1 MRPRIQRGAR
11 GLALV
16 MGALLLSGGLVTPGR
31 SFAPSGGLPF
41 PIGERLT
48 YTISWA
54 QYLVA
59 GEMTLAVKAR
69 GRFFDRPGVHLELR
83 ASTVGP
89 VRALLKSLDEQWTS
103 YVDPETWL
111 PYRVEHARRD
121 GDRRTDLTI
130 TLDHRRGIARLST
143 GRTIP
148 ISPQTRDVV
157 AFLYH
162 LRTLPLRPG
171 SRHQF
176 SLLSERRRLLVH
188 ADVGSRTSI
197 QTRLGRFEALEIAL
211 RVEAVGGKATETSH
225 LRLWLS
231 ADERRVP
238 LMITAEERLGEIRV
252 ELIEIAAGATV
263 SQESSTGSP
272 AILSSLE

>member
-1 MRPRIQRGAR
+1 
-11 GLALV
+11 L
-16 MGALLLSGGLVTPGR
+16 
-31 SFAPSGGLPF
+31 GGLPF

-54 QYLVA
+54 SYVIA

-69 GRFFDRPGVHLELR
+69 GRFFDRLGVHLELR
-83 ASTVGP
+83 ASTTGP
-89 VRALLKSLDEQWTS
+89 VRTLVKALDEQWVS

-111 PYRVEHARRD
+111 PYRVEHSRQE

-130 TLDHRRGIARLST
+130 TFDHRNGTARLST
-143 GRTIP
+143 GRTIA
-148 ISPQTRDVV
+148 ISSETRDAV

-171 SRHQF
+171 SRYRF
-176 SLLSERRRLLVH
+176 SLLSDRRRLLVH
-188 ADVGSRTSI
+188 ADVGSRTAI
-197 QTRLGRFEALEIAL
+197 ETPLGRFEAIELAL
-211 RVEAVGGKATETSH
+211 RVEAVGGKAAEMPR

-238 LMITAEERLGEIRV
+238 VRITAEEKLGEIRV
-252 ELIEIAAGATV
+252 ELVQMRTDTSASRWPTEEAPTAL
-263 SQESSTGSP
+263 SP
-272 AILSSLE
+272 PERIR